1 MSDPPVSQPQLH
13 RENAAPAPSPCP
25 TTSHLGLETWAP
37 LASFSPSVINSSPF
51 KLSWELFFTGLQG
64 LSAQNVN
71 MLDDRMIDQIF
82 LVLSSTPFVPLF
94 ITCRWAVCTQRA
106 CVISKKALSRLYA
119 DVFSS
124 LVTFTNHVGH
134 I

>member
-1 MSDPPVSQPQLH
+1 MSDLPVSQPQLH

-37 LASFSPSVINSSPF
+37 LASFSPSMINSSPF
-51 KLSWELFFTGLQG
+51 KMSWKLFFTGPQG

-94 ITCRWAVCTQRA
+94 ITCHWGCLHSASLCYL
-106 CVISKKALSRLYA
+106 KKSIVTALCRRFFL
-119 DVFSS
+119 FSD
-124 LVTFTNHVGH
+124 FH
-134 I
+134 